1 MRLLYVVHI
10 VGGTLALLA
19 GYTALFSAKGA
30 ALHRRSGLL
39 FSGAMLAMCL
49 AGGVMAF
56 NNRVWVFVNLPAAV
70 LTAYLVTTSLTTV
83 RPPLRGERP
92 LAIALML
99 LALVVG
105 LVCLT
110 FGAEA
115 VANGGRRNGVP
126 AFPFVMFGVVGTLG
140 AVLDIRMMRA
150 GGRLQGA
157 SRLTRHL
164 WRMTFALFIAA
175 MSFFIGQAKVI
186 PKPIRILPLLAL
198 PVLAVLVTLLYWMW
212 RVRAKKR
219 VPVTTTAEQ
228 PRIAEAA

>member
-70 LTAYLVTTSLTTV
+70 LTAYLVITSLTTV

-140 AVLDIRMMRA
+140 AVLDVRMLRA

-157 SRLTRHL
+157 ARLTRHL

-175 MSFFIGQAKVI
+175 MSFFFGQADVF
-186 PKPIRILPLLAL
+186 PRPIRIPALLAM
-198 PVLAVLVTLLYWMW
+198 PVLAVLGSLLYWLW
-212 RVRAKKR
+212 RVRVRRSLRGLVGVATPG
-219 VPVTTTAEQ
+219 VAG
-228 PRIAEAA
+228 